1 MKLYNPHFNSD
12 KNLTFF
18 FVITLLWTW
27 VFSFTPVLLGVTD
40 TTLGKLLFY
49 SAYTSPSIIGLLF
62 VFTIYPNSAR
72 KDFLYRSF
80 SLKEMGIKW
89 PLLTIL
95 FFALIVIFSL
105 LIGKYFHLEI
115 NAVDWMHI
123 ATYTPYKIPLMLLI
137 SFILSVLS
145 QEFGWRG
152 YSLDKLLVKFGF
164 TGASIILGTICG
176 IWYLGWYL
184 TPGQIPYNLLQY
196 SLFDALLFI
205 PSTILLSFI
214 ITFVYINTHR
224 SILAGGFV
232 HMMCNFFTIQLCSYY
247 PIELYVITQY
257 VEIIFCLILITYI
270 ISSTKFKNKIDSE
283 IEQIKSDEFEFE
295 LDWGL

>member
-1 MKLYNPHFNSD
+1 MQLYNPHFNSD
-12 KNLTFF
+12 KNLIFF
-18 FVITLLWTW
+18 FAITLLWTW
-27 VFSFTPVLLGVTD
+27 VFSFTPVLLGVTN
-40 TTLGKLLFY
+40 TMLGKLLFY
-49 SAYTSPSIIGLLF
+49 SACTAPSIIGLLF

-80 SLKEMGIKW
+80 SFKEIGIKW
-89 PLLTIL
+89 PLLTVL

-115 NAVDWMHI
+115 NDVDWMHI
-123 ATYTPYKIPLMLLI
+123 AIYKPYKIPLMLFI
-137 SFILSVLS
+137 SFILSMLS

-152 YSLDKLLVKFGF
+152 YSLDKLLVRFGF

-205 PSTILLSFI
+205 PSTILLSFV

-247 PIELYVITQY
+247 SIEVYVITQY
-257 VEIIFCLILITYI
+257 VKIIFCLILIIYI
-270 ISSTKFKNKIDSE
+270 ISSTKFKQKINSE